1 MKLKFIKIIIIS
13 LLFIFGINRS
23 VFSEV
28 INDIKIIGNERISK
42 ETIIMFSEVSINDN
56 LDSSD

>member
-13 LLFIFGINRS
+13 LLFILGINRLA
-23 VFSEV
+23 FSEV
-28 INDIKIIGNERISK
+28 VNDIKIIGNERISN

-56 LDSSD
+56 LRFI